1 MQRAAWSRISLSGSG
16 STNSCQWRIR
26 DSTGSYL
33 RSCRSIS
40 RKPVT
45 LPILLRSLHGG
56 GLLLCHLSERTA
68 VFDRHHFA
76 EQGTIAL
83 PIGEDLGRALG
94 IGIARMIGDQHMQ
107 PLGILGCQ
115 VGHHVDA
122 AVALEI
128 VVEAVFLLGDLFFF
142 RSEEHTSE

>member
-26 DSTGSYL
+26 DSTGAYL

-45 LPILLRSLHGG
+45 LPILLRGLHRG
-56 GLLLCHLSERTA
+56 GLLLCHLSKRAA

-76 EQGTIAL
+76 EQRAIAL

-94 IGIARMIGDQHMQ
+94 IGVARMVGDQ
-107 PLGILGCQ
+107 
-115 VGHHVDA
+115 
-122 AVALEI
+122 
-128 VVEAVFLLGDLFFF
+128 
-142 RSEEHTSE
+142 RSE